1 MNSLVDDYLKKVKNW
16 KDELTVLRSIVL
28 ESGLVEELKWRN
40 PCYTFDGKNIVII
53 GGFKEFCVLSFFKGI
68 LLSDPEK
75 ILKQQGE
82 NTQSARIIPFT
93 SVSEILLQKHTI
105 LAYIYEAVE
114 IERQGLQVEFKKTTE
129 SDFPIELENKFKEIP
144 DFKEAFLALT
154 PGRQRAYLL
163 YFKAP
168 VQSKTRDSRIDSSLL
183 RIFYGKGI
191 NDCVC
196 GLSKKMPSCDGSHK
210 FLK

>member
-16 KDELTVLRSIVL
+16 KDELTALRTIVL

-40 PCYTFDGKNIVII
+40 PCYTFEGKNIVII

-68 LLSDPEK
+68 LLSDSEK

-129 SDFPIELENKFKEIP
+129 SDFPIELENKFDEIP
-144 DFKEAFLALT
+144 DLKEAFLALT

-183 RIFYGKGI
+183 RIFHGKGI

-196 GLSKKMPSCDGSHK
+196 GLSKKMPSCDGTHK

>member
-144 DFKEAFLALT
+144 DLKEAFLALT

-196 GLSKKMPSCDGSHK
+196 GLSKKMPGCDGSHK
-210 FLK
+210 SLL

>member
-16 KDELTVLRSIVL
+16 NEELTVLRSIVL

-40 PCYTFDGKNIVII
+40 PCYTFEGKNIVII

-68 LLSDPEK
+68 LLSDSEK

-93 SVSEILLQKHTI
+93 SVSEILKQKHTI
-105 LAYIYEAVE
+105 LSYIYEAVE

-196 GLSKKMPSCDGSHK
+196 GLSKKMPGCDGSHK
-210 FLK
+210 SLL

>member
-16 KDELTVLRSIVL
+16 KDELTVLRTIVL

-40 PCYTFDGKNIVII
+40 PCYTFEGKNIVII

-114 IERQGLQVEFKKTTE
+114 IEIKWPKEVGQALSDAAQGDEHLLTLMACYPLL
-129 SDFPIELENKFKEIP
+129 SD
-144 DFKEAFLALT
+144 A
-154 PGRQRAYLL
+154 QRMLV
-163 YFKAP
+163 KARLRKP
-168 VQSKTRDSRIDSSLL
+168 KQLSL
-183 RIFYGKGI
+183 
-191 NDCVC
+191 
-196 GLSKKMPSCDGSHK
+196 
-210 FLK
+210 

>member
-16 KDELTVLRSIVL
+16 NEELTVLRSIVL

-40 PCYTFDGKNIVII
+40 PCYTFEGKNILII

-82 NTQSARIIPFT
+82 NTQSARIIPLT
-93 SVSEILLQKHTI
+93 SVSEILKHKHTI
-105 LAYIYEAVE
+105 LSYIYEAVE

-196 GLSKKMPSCDGSHK
+196 GLSKKMPGCDGSHK
-210 FLK
+210 SLL

>member
-16 KDELTVLRSIVL
+16 NEELTVLRSIVL

-40 PCYTFDGKNIVII
+40 PCYTFEGKNIVII

-68 LLSDPEK
+68 LLSDSDK

-82 NTQSARIIPFT
+82 NTQSTRIIPFT

-129 SDFPIELENKFKEIP
+129 SDFPIELENKFDEIP

-163 YFKAP
+163 YFKTP
-168 VQSKTRDSRIDSSLL
+168 VQSKTRDSRIDSCLL

>member
-16 KDELTVLRSIVL
+16 KDELTALRTIVL

-144 DFKEAFLALT
+144 DLKEAFLALT

>member
-40 PCYTFDGKNIVII
+40 PCYTFEGKNIVII

-144 DFKEAFLALT
+144 DLKEAFLALT

>member
-144 DFKEAFLALT
+144 DLKEAFLALT

>member
-16 KDELTVLRSIVL
+16 KDELTVLRSTVL

-68 LLSDPEK
+68 LLSDSEK

-129 SDFPIELENKFKEIP
+129 SDFPIELENKFKEIL

-196 GLSKKMPSCDGSHK
+196 GLSKKMPGCDGSHK
-210 FLK
+210 SLL

>member
-144 DFKEAFLALT
+144 DLKEAFLALT

-196 GLSKKMPSCDGSHK
+196 GLSKKMPSCDGTHK

>member
-196 GLSKKMPSCDGSHK
+196 GLSKKMPGCDGSHK